1 MIKPYNRALGAM
13 ENKQTGLR
21 PLEMHP
27 YPRLRRYFS

>member
-21 PLEMHP
+21 SLEMHP